1 MRLCLIFLLMFA
13 LVGCATS
20 PDRQNGSAMECHF
33 DDSYALIAA
42 TDMRVF
48 LELRSYDHDK
58 VLESIVLSSRY
69 MPPEFE
75 AMDAGTRG
83 PEFIVRTR
91 DGGTGF
97 AETHVALYGI
107 IGQHIRRLGDFVV
120 ARSAHSGPE
129 EPPQYDE
136 ELSGDV
142 SFPKEDELVYRYKQ
156 VLTQDG
162 KTATNSV
169 VEFYSF
175 DTKKAEYE
183 KTSKP

>member
-1 MRLCLIFLLMFA
+1 
-13 LVGCATS
+13 
-20 PDRQNGSAMECHF
+20 
-33 DDSYALIAA
+33 
-42 TDMRVF
+42 
-48 LELRSYDHDK
+48 
-58 VLESIVLSSRY
+58 SSRY
-69 MPPEFE
+69 MTPEFV
-75 AMDAGTRG
+75 AMDAGARG

-91 DGGTGF
+91 DGGTGL

-107 IGQHIRRLGDFVV
+107 IGQHIRRFGDFVV

-136 ELSGDV
+136 EFSGNV
-142 SFPKEDELVYRYKQ
+142 SFPKDDELVYRYKQ
-156 VLTQDG
+156 VITQEG

-169 VEFYSF
+169 TEFYSF

>member
-1 MRLCLIFLLMFA
+1 MRLLFILPLICT

-20 PDRQNGSAMECHF
+20 RSGRAVEYHF
-33 DDSYALIAA
+33 SDTYALVAA

-48 LELRSYDHDK
+48 LELRSYDHDQ
-58 VLESIVLSSRY
+58 VLDSVVLSSRY

-75 AMDAGTRG
+75 AMDAGARG

-107 IGQHIRRLGDFVV
+107 IGQHIRRFGDFVV

-129 EPPQYDE
+129 EPPRYDE

-142 SFPKEDELVYRYKQ
+142 SFPKTDELVYHYKQ

-162 KTATNSV
+162 KTVTNAV
-169 VEFYSF
+169 TQFYSF
-175 DTKKAEYE
+175 DAEKAEYE
-183 KTSKP
+183 KAKQP